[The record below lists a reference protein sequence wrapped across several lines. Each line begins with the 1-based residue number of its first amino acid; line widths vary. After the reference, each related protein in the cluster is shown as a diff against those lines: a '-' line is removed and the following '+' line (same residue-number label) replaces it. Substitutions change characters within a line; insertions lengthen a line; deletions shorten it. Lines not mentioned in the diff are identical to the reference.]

1 MGKKI
6 IVILLALLA
15 LNMASAQVL
24 YLDTELSTHFDNTEH
39 TGSDVG
45 ESRTIFAV
53 RATPTLGYRFDNHHS
68 IVIGTELLKD
78 FGSVNYMDR
87 AKFVAYYQFENGKYG
102 ANAGVFQRNK
112 LVGEYSRAFYSDAYH
127 IYNDMVQGVALRRTG
142 KRGFAEIAVDWDGLY
157 SPESREKFRVLVA
170 GGGEFADILYAGASF
185 SMQHYANRSTF
196 YGNVVDNLLL
206 NPYFGIK
213 FTAFLDFNFRLGAL
227 VSAQRDRR
235 TDEGW
240 ILPAGGEF
248 YFRVSRWGVY
258 IDNNL
263 YLGSSLTPYYTT
275 QGVDGVAY
283 ANDLYT
289 CDPFY
294 GTTHKIYNRTGI
306 GYSRA
311 FAGERVKVKAEFA
324 LQYNGQKLSCQQLV
338 GICAT
343 ICPTLYDK
351 KNHKK

>member
-45 ESRTIFAV
+45 QSRTIFAV

-102 ANAGVFQRNK
+102 ANAGIFQRNK

-170 GGGEFADILYAGASF
+170 GGGRICKHPLCWSVILYATLCK
-185 SMQHYANRSTF
+185 Q
-196 YGNVVDNLLL
+196 
-206 NPYFGIK
+206 
-213 FTAFLDFNFRLGAL
+213 
-227 VSAQRDRR
+227 
-235 TDEGW
+235 
-240 ILPAGGEF
+240 
-248 YFRVSRWGVY
+248 VY
-258 IDNNL
+258 IL
-263 YLGSSLTPYYTT
+263 RQCGRQS
-275 QGVDGVAY
+275 VAQSILWSKVHRLFGFQLPPWCT
-283 ANDLYT
+283 N
-289 CDPFY
+289 
-294 GTTHKIYNRTGI
+294 
-306 GYSRA
+306 
-311 FAGERVKVKAEFA
+311 FAAARPP
-324 LQYNGQKLSCQQLV
+324 N
-338 GICAT
+338 
-343 ICPTLYDK
+343 
-351 KNHKK
+351 